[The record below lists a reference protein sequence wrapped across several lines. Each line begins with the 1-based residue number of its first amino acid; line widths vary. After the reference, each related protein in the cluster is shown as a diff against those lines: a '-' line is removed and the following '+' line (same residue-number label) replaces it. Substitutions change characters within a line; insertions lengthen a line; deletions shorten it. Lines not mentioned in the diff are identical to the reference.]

1 MIVAEVAARGLRAP
15 DGTPLGLHS
24 HVDEAEGDLIRRVI
38 TEVQPSTY
46 LEVGLAYGMSA
57 LYATEALRA
66 LGRPYTHIVVDAF
79 QRRDWHGVGLALLE
93 RHAGKDRVRFLEERS
108 EYALPRLAEQGL
120 VVDAAFIDGWHSFDQ
135 VAVDFYYVHRML
147 RVGGVA
153 MLDDADWPSASSSAS
168 SARCP
173 ATNSA
178 TPPRSR
184 ACRRCGPLGSGCGAA
199 IPKAIRA
206 RWPCA
211 RSPRTTGRTGSFGLS
226 DPAPRASSGTG
237 APAPEPAPKA

>member
-153 MLDDADWPSASSSAS
+153 MLDDADWPSVAKFI
-168 SARCP
+168 RFVRTLPCYELCD
-173 ATNSA
+173 A
-178 TPPRSR
+178 TPKPGLPPLR
-184 ACRRCGPLGSGCGAA
+184 AAWEWLRGRD
-199 IPKAIRA
+199 PKGHPSAVALRKVA
-206 RWPCA
+206 EDDRPH
-211 RSPRTTGRTGSFGLS
+211 RFFRPF
-226 DPAPRASSGTG
+226 
-237 APAPEPAPKA
+237 